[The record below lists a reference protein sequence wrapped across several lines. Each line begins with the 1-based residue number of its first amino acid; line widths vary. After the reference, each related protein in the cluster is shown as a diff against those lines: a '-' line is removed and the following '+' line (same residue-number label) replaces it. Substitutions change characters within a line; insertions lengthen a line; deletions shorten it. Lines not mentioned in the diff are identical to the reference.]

1 MRQYNYQVLDNIISQ
16 EEADYYEML
25 TLGRCNGRYML
36 PVINYKPKWEP
47 TAKGESESIPL
58 SFWHPL
64 KDDLVTGSEHL
75 EIFLSPLI
83 EFCKIKSFPLRELLN
98 ARIFITQPLDDKERK
113 KFCKTY
119 SKGVSVGKSTII
131 GPFSVILP
139 GAEIGDFCTL
149 GPYSCIY
156 KKINSGYYLYN
167 TSIKKNLLKKRN
179 LSKLKKDYEKYFKN
193 Y

>member
-1 MRQYNYQVLDNIISQ
+1 MRQYNFQVLDNIISQ

-113 KFCKTY
+113 HFSPHTDMPHLERWLSAIYYVNDANGPTY
-119 SKGVSVGKSTII
+119 FFRDDGTILTKVEPKKGRLVAFDGTIKHGGGI
-131 GPFSVILP
+131 PTNG
-139 GAEIGDFCTL
+139 
-149 GPYSCIY
+149 YRCI
-156 KKINSGYYLYN
+156 INYN
-167 TSIKKNLLKKRN
+167 FIA
-179 LSKLKKDYEKYFKN
+179 
-193 Y
+193 